1 MNEVVEMV
9 VHKFPL
15 LVMLAKLLAVVFQK
29 IRFEFVPVK
38 EIIPVINDRFKA
50 SASDGFRLFR
60 HDVALKL
67 RSRSFLGWHKYK
79 CSILRGGWS
88 SLFPGHDSPDNNPDR
103 RKHPM
108 FQRRVLNV
116 TVLHSNIV
124 TIIISLYLICCKC
137 P

>member
-29 IRFEFVPVK
+29 ICFEFVPVK

-60 HDVALKL
+60 HSCIEVA
-67 RSRSFLGWHKYK
+67 FTF
-79 CSILRGGWS
+79 ILRIGININVQSFVTDGFHCFLVAIAWIIIQIE
-88 SLFPGHDSPDNNPDR
+88 

-108 FQRRVLNV
+108 FQR
-116 TVLHSNIV
+116 TCSQCYCF
-124 TIIISLYLICCKC
+124 TF
-137 P
+137 

>member
-38 EIIPVINDRFKA
+38 EIIPVIYDRFKA
-50 SASDGFRLFR
+50 STSDGFCLFR
-60 HDVALKL
+60 HSGIEVTFALI
-67 RSRSFLGWHKYK
+67 LG
-79 CSILRGGWS
+79 I
-88 SLFPGHDSPDNNPDR
+88 
-103 RKHPM
+103 
-108 FQRRVLNV
+108 
-116 TVLHSNIV
+116 VLHSNMV